1 MLQLITQYFVTLGK
15 LLMPMAP
22 MPSILASKLMSSAQ
36 TAFWAPNLHIQ
47 LLTWC
52 ILWCLDVMSHLTY
65 LRWNSSYFCLS
76 SPASLVTQSSLF
88 LVSVNDIIIHL
99 VILVRNI
106 KFTPKTSFFQCS
118 PYPNKYFSRVPI
130 GFSDSPICAQIHIPI
145 FFCLSQSH
153 CLLVG
158 LSAARESFLKADWS
172 DDLLNL
178 LVTFLYSEIK
188 DHNTSQGL

>member
-1 MLQLITQYFVTLGK
+1 MLQLITQYFVTPGK
-15 LLMPMAP
+15 LLMPMAS
-22 MPSILASKLMSSAQ
+22 MPSSILASKLMSSAQ
-36 TAFWAPNLHIQ
+36 TAPWAPNLHIQ
-47 LLTWC
+47 LLTWY

-65 LRWNSSYFCLS
+65 LRWNSYFCLS
-76 SPASLVTQSSLF
+76 PSASLVTQSSLF
-88 LVSVNDIIIHL
+88 LVSVNNIIIHL

-106 KFTPKTSFFQCS
+106 KFTPKTSLFQCS

-130 GFSDSPICAQIHIPI
+130 GFSDSPTCAQIHIPI

-153 CLLVG
+153 CPLVG
-158 LSAARESFLKADWS
+158 LPAAGESFLKADWS

-178 LVTFLYSEIK
+178 LVTFLCSEIK